1 MPEQSAV
8 SIRASV
14 PAGLLGAVEA
24 ALDDTQREVLAGTT
38 PLATLGGVHFARLLV
53 IPGDGQ
59 VEGHAT
65 PDSVVYMADIDES
78 PQRHLRALGERAGR
92 VLDPVFGHCEGYPAA
107 PDPAQ
112 RYAWLCAHEIASA
125 ASYVNTIGL
134 GVEQIVQEAAL
145 RDWLEDYLDMHRS
158 ELSALAPLEV
168 HRSLR
173 GVVEGTPQM
182 SFATHP
188 APTISAASRVRAFLQ
203 AAAIVAAV
211 IILSPVLLPVAI
223 GWVLALHHLERTD
236 PVSTRRPDA
245 ASVDRLRAQ
254 EDRFSYNPFAAAGV
268 IKTGSLRGRTV
279 AVVLRAIAF
288 SARHVFNHG
297 SLAGV
302 TTIHFARWVTLD
314 DQRRVV
320 FCSYY
325 DGSLESYMDDFIDK
339 LWWGLN
345 VIFSN
350 GVGYPRT
357 DWLFFGGARNEQ
369 AFKDYLRCHQLA
381 TTVSFCA
388 YPRLTTSNIIN
399 NAEVRAGLAADLNQA
414 QARDWLAR
422 L

>member
-24 ALDDTQREVLAGTT
+24 ALDDAQREVLAGTT
-38 PLATLGGVHFARLLV
+38 PLATIGGVHFARLLV
-53 IPGDGQ
+53 IPGDE
-59 VEGHAT
+59 VEGQPT
-65 PDSVVYMADIDES
+65 PDSVMYMADIDES
-78 PQRHLRALGERAGR
+78 PQRHWRALGERAGG
-92 VLDPVFGHCEGYPAA
+92 VLDTVFGHCEGYPAA

-112 RYAWLCAHEIASA
+112 RYRWLCAHEIASA

-145 RDWLEDYLDMHRS
+145 HDWLEDYLDVHRS
-158 ELSALAPLEV
+158 ELSTLGPLEV
-168 HRSLR
+168 HRSLVR
-173 GVVEGTPQM
+173 VVEGTPQV

-188 APTISAASRVRAFLQ
+188 APTISAAYRVRAFLQ
-203 AAAIVAAV
+203 AAAVVAAV
-211 IILSPVLLPVAI
+211 VILSPVLLLVAI
-223 GWVLALHHLERTD
+223 PWVLALRRLERTD

-302 TTIHFARWVTLD
+302 TTIHFARWVSLD
-314 DQRRVV
+314 DQKRVV

-381 TTVSFCA
+381 TTVSYAA
-388 YPRLTTSNIIN
+388 YPTLTTSNIIN
-399 NAEVRAGLAADLNQA
+399 NAGVRAGLTADLSEA
-414 QARDWLAR
+414 QASDWLAR